1 MSDSGDWGQEVL
13 VDSPEIIA
21 LEFVD
26 PVSGD
31 VLTEASPTSDVRLRM
46 SLIVSEE
53 GQHFR

>member
-46 SLIVSEE
+46 SLIVGEE